1 MNNSL
6 SDRKFAPRQALTPT
20 PALYQEIVGDGME
33 QLAAVSISCLDSF
46 ETSEIIA
53 HDVGCGLGAAT
64 AALVVRTHSENL
76 TIKGSDIDKGAVESY
91 RQNIA
96 QKNWPAE
103 VFEMDASAL
112 KFGDET
118 FTPTIANALIFTLP
132 NDGIDAMKEIYR
144 TLKPG
149 GIAVVNS
156 WAYTPTV
163 PAIQAASK
171 KTRPAGTP
179 LPRQGLEK
187 WEDADFLRDA
197 VIKGGFSPD
206 KVTLLKRNVDGTI
219 GDLGHFSTMMWSFVG
234 GTSTAGWLESDE
246 EHWDTAVN
254 ALEEVLT
261 LSEGYEKLDGGR
273 NKIRFVANIA
283 VATK

>member
-6 SDRKFAPRQALTPT
+6 SDRKFAPKQALMPT

-46 ETSEIIA
+46 GTSEIIA
-53 HDVGCGLGAAT
+53 HDIGCGLGAAT
-64 AALVVRTHSENL
+64 AALVARTHGENL

-91 RQNIA
+91 RQNIV
-96 QKNWPAE
+96 QNKWPAE
-103 VFEMDASAL
+103 AFEMDALAL
-112 KFGDET
+112 KFDDET
-118 FTPTIANALIFTLP
+118 FTHTIANALIFTLP
-132 NDGIDAMKEIYR
+132 NDGIDVMKETYR

-149 GIAVVNS
+149 GIAIVNS

-163 PAIQAASK
+163 PAIQAAAK

-187 WEDADFLRDA
+187 WEDADFLRGV
-197 VIKGGFSPD
+197 VIKGGFVPD
-206 KVTLLKRNVDGTI
+206 KVTLSKRNVDGTI

-254 ALEEVLT
+254 TLEEVLT
-261 LSEGYEKLDGGR
+261 LSEGYEKLDGGK